1 MEVFCWQ
8 LESHIHSVGYAGWN
22 CLASSRAPARP
33 IPQMPP
39 PASRPALFFFPRLAH
54 KYPRAA
60 EQRKI
65 TISTHKGA
73 MRLEEQVRVETLV
86 SISRILR
93 HQPRRYPL
101 MAFLESGMAKD
112 RLELVEEVSRDKLDL
127 LKKTCK
133 SSIHHFGKFFTQ
145 DTSDRFSS
153 KCRQCRGVY
162 FAGHCTWPA
171 DQSWICWRKL
181 AKVAYA
187 ILGSFLHRPPLIASV
202 PSLANAGVYILQS
215 LLVPRGP

>member
-1 MEVFCWQ
+1 MGEKYEMCATKIGERLERLKERGKEIWGCNWVWTCSECPFTVWNLLQSVFFTVSHVSKCSVKIEVFCWQ
-8 LESHIHSVGYAGWN
+8 LESHIHSVGCAGWN
-22 CLASSRAPARP
+22 CLVSSRAPARP

-39 PASRPALFFFPRLAH
+39 PASRPALFFFPRLSH

-86 SISRILR
+86 SSSRILR

-112 RLELVEEVSRDKLDL
+112 RLELVEEVSRVSRDKLDL
-127 LKKTCK
+127 
-133 SSIHHFGKFFTQ
+133 
-145 DTSDRFSS
+145 
-153 KCRQCRGVY
+153 
-162 FAGHCTWPA
+162 
-171 DQSWICWRKL
+171 
-181 AKVAYA
+181 
-187 ILGSFLHRPPLIASV
+187 
-202 PSLANAGVYILQS
+202 
-215 LLVPRGP
+215 